1 MGLFAKGITL
11 RAKAAANTPARLET
25 PLPAQVI
32 LPLKQTIGEPAEPV
46 VEPGEEVVAGQLIAR
61 APHHSGVPLH
71 APISGSVKGIDE
83 VVTAQGATGAAIV
96 IESDGK
102 VRWGELPEPDSDR
115 GALEMSELVTRIR
128 EAGLIT
134 PGLMPRS
141 VAAELVA
148 SEQPTTHLA
157 LTHRRVVKAIDTLII
172 SALDSEPMLMVNR
185 VLAGETHESLPAGV
199 AALRALSG
207 AAKVIF
213 VVDGA
218 APQIRELA
226 ASDEQETTTV
236 ISRSAQ
242 RYPVGLPVPLIKAVT
257 GREVPLPYGHPRDVG
272 IALFDLATTIAIG
285 TAVTERRPQT
295 EIMITVGGGALTSTG
310 LITVKIGTPIG
321 AVIEAAGG
329 YVTEA
334 AKLIVGGPL
343 TGVAHYDTDVP
354 LTKEVTGLF
363 ALTSNEITL
372 TAGYRECINCGRCV
386 AVCPVNLVPG
396 MLSMYCA
403 KERFDTAAHQGLL
416 SCIECGCCDYVCPSR
431 RPLVHLFRHGKHQLM
446 EGER

>member
-1 MGLFAKGITL
+1 MYK
-11 RAKAAANTPARLET
+11 R
-25 PLPAQVI
+25 
-32 LPLKQTIGEPAEPV
+32 
-46 VEPGEEVVAGQLIAR
+46 QL
-61 APHHSGVPLH
+61 
-71 APISGSVKGIDE
+71 
-83 VVTAQGATGAAIV
+83 
-96 IESDGK
+96 
-102 VRWGELPEPDSDR
+102 
-115 GALEMSELVTRIR
+115 
-128 EAGLIT
+128 
-134 PGLMPRS
+134 
-141 VAAELVA
+141 
-148 SEQPTTHLA
+148 
-157 LTHRRVVKAIDTLII
+157 
-172 SALDSEPMLMVNR
+172 
-185 VLAGETHESLPAGV
+185 
-199 AALRALSG
+199 
-207 AAKVIF
+207 
-213 VVDGA
+213 
-218 APQIRELA
+218 QIRELA

-242 RYPVGLPVPLIKAVT
+242 RYPVGLPVPLIKAVS

-272 IALFDLATTIAIG
+272 VALFDLATTIAIG

-310 LITVKIGTPIG
+310 VVTVTIGTPIG